1 MIEEL
6 VASALGLTLQQVAAT
21 MKLIDGGA
29 TVPFIS
35 RYRKEVTQGLD
46 EVAIENIRLTSI
58 KVRELEERKVYVL
71 DVIREQGKLT
81 GELEQKIKSCK
92 EWNLLEDLYLPYKPK
107 RKTRATVAKE
117 HGLQPL
123 ADWLMLEIP
132 GDAIK
137 QAQAF
142 LNDKVNSVED
152 ALEGARDIIAEL
164 INEHETAR
172 SVIRR
177 EFEKNA
183 LIQTKVRKGKD
194 EEGIKFKDY
203 FAFNEPLSKSPS
215 HRLLAVFRGEDEGI
229 LKLSIEPE
237 KEPALEKLCKAFVK
251 NNHES
256 SRHIRL
262 AIEDA
267 YERLLGPSM
276 ETEFRAKAKAKA
288 DEQAILVFAENLR
301 QLLLS
306 APLGSKRILA
316 IDPGFRSGCKVVCL
330 NEEGKLLADEIIYP
344 HEPQRAFA
352 ASVNTISNLVNK
364 FNIEAISIGNGTAGR
379 ETESIVRDII
389 FDHPVEIYMVNENG
403 ASVYSASEIAR
414 EEFPDKDVTV
424 RGAVSIGRR
433 LADPLAELVK
443 IDPKSI
449 GVGQYQHDVDQ
460 LKLKQSLDTV
470 VQSCVNN
477 VGVNLNTAS
486 KSLLTYV
493 SGLGPQ
499 LAKNIIEYRNENGP
513 FTGRSQLKKVPR
525 LGEKAFEQCAGF
537 LRIPQAKHV
546 LDNSAVHPESYHIVE
561 QMAKD
566 QRCNVADLI
575 KDEMIR
581 KQINPQQYI
590 SEKVGLPTI
599 HDILKELAKPGRDP
613 REQLKA
619 FSFAD
624 VRKPEDLYAGM
635 VLPGI
640 VTNITNF
647 GCFVDIGVKQ
657 DGMVHISQL
666 ADRFVKDPNDVVKL
680 QQHVQ
685 VKVVEVDLQRKRIA
699 LSMKE
704 LQQGNASGAKK
715 EKAEPDINALL
726 KHFGKS

>member
-21 MKLIDGGA
+21 MKLIEGGA
-29 TVPFIS
+29 TVPFIA
-35 RYRKEVTQGLD
+35 RYRKEATQGLD

-81 GELEQKIKSCK
+81 VELEQKIISCK
-92 EWNLLEDLYLPYKPK
+92 EWNVLEDLYLPYKPK

-117 HGLQPL
+117 NGLQPL
-123 ADWLMLEIP
+123 SDWLMLEIS

-142 LNDKVNSVED
+142 LNDKVNSEEV

-172 SVIRR
+172 SIIRK

-183 LIQTKVRKGKD
+183 LIQSKLRKGKE

-215 HRLLAVFRGEDEGI
+215 HRLLAIFRGEDEGT
-229 LKLSIEPE
+229 LRLSIEPE
-237 KEPALEKLCKAFVK
+237 KEAALEKLYRAFVK
-251 NNHES
+251 HSYES

-276 ETEFRAKAKAKA
+276 ETEFRAMAKAKA
-288 DEQAILVFAENLR
+288 DEQAILVFKENLR

-344 HEPQRAFA
+344 HEPQRAVA
-352 ASVNTISNLVNK
+352 ASVNTICSMVNK
-364 FNIEAISIGNGTAGR
+364 FKIEAISIGNGTAGR
-379 ETESIVRDII
+379 ETESLVRDMV

-537 LRIPQAKHV
+537 LRIPMAKHV

-575 KDEMIR
+575 KDEKIR
-581 KQINPQQYI
+581 KQVNPQQYI
-590 SEKVGLPTI
+590 SDKVGLPTI

-624 VRKPEDLYAGM
+624 VRKPEDLYVGM

-704 LQQGNASGAKK
+704 LQQGNVSVAKK

>member
-35 RYRKEVTQGLD
+35 RYRKEATQGLD

-81 GELEQKIKSCK
+81 GELEQKIKSCR

-123 ADWLMLEIP
+123 ADWLMLEMP
-132 GDAIK
+132 GDVIK
-137 QAQAF
+137 QAQTF

-237 KEPALEKLCKAFVK
+237 KEPALEKLYKAFVK

-276 ETEFRAKAKAKA
+276 ETEFRAMAKAKA

-344 HEPQRAFA
+344 HEPQRAVA

-364 FNIEAISIGNGTAGR
+364 FKIEAISIGNGTAGR
-379 ETESIVRDII
+379 ETESIVRNII

-566 QRCNVADLI
+566 QQCNVADLI
-575 KDEMIR
+575 KDEKVR

-590 SEKVGLPTI
+590 SDKVGLPTI
-599 HDILKELAKPGRDP
+599 QDILKELAKPGRDP

-624 VRKPEDLYAGM
+624 VRKPEDLYVGM

-726 KHFGKS
+726 KHFGK

>member
-35 RYRKEVTQGLD
+35 RYRKEATQGLD

-117 HGLQPL
+117 QGLQPL
-123 ADWLMLEIP
+123 ADWLMLEMP
-132 GDAIK
+132 GDVIK
-137 QAQAF
+137 QAQTF

-237 KEPALEKLCKAFVK
+237 KEPALEKLYKAFVK

-256 SRHIRL
+256 SRQIRL

-276 ETEFRAKAKAKA
+276 ETEFRAMAKTKA

-344 HEPQRAFA
+344 HEPQRAVA
-352 ASVNTISNLVNK
+352 ASVNTISSLVNK
-364 FNIEAISIGNGTAGR
+364 FKIEAISIGNGTAGR
-379 ETESIVRDII
+379 ETESIVRDIV
-389 FDHPVEIYMVNENG
+389 FDHQVEIYMVNENG

-513 FTGRSQLKKVPR
+513 FTGRSQLKKVTR

-537 LRIPQAKHV
+537 LRITQAKHV

-561 QMAKD
+561 LMAKD
-566 QRCNVADLI
+566 QQCNVADLI
-575 KDEMIR
+575 KDEKVR

-590 SEKVGLPTI
+590 SDKVGLPTI
-599 HDILKELAKPGRDP
+599 QDILKELAKPGRDP

-624 VRKPEDLYAGM
+624 VRKPEDLYVGM

-704 LQQGNASGAKK
+704 LQLGNASGAKK

-726 KHFGKS
+726 KHFGK

>member
-35 RYRKEVTQGLD
+35 RYRKEATQGLD

-123 ADWLMLEIP
+123 ADWLMLEMP
-132 GDAIK
+132 GDATK
-137 QAQAF
+137 EAQAF

-172 SVIRR
+172 SIIRK
-177 EFEKNA
+177 EFEKSA
-183 LIQTKVRKGKD
+183 LIQTKVRKGKE

-237 KEPALEKLCKAFVK
+237 KEPALEKLYKAFVK

-256 SRHIRL
+256 SRQIRL

-276 ETEFRAKAKAKA
+276 ETEFRTKAKTKA

-344 HEPQRAFA
+344 HEPQRALA
-352 ASVNTISNLVNK
+352 ASVNTISRLVNK
-364 FNIEAISIGNGTAGR
+364 FKIEAISIGNGTAGR

-537 LRIPQAKHV
+537 LRIPKAKHV

-575 KDEMIR
+575 KDEKIR

-624 VRKPEDLYAGM
+624 VRKPEDLYVGM

-699 LSMKE
+699 LTMKE

>member
-35 RYRKEVTQGLD
+35 RYRKEATQGLD
-46 EVAIENIRLTSI
+46 EVAIENISLTSI

-117 HGLQPL
+117 QGLQPL

-132 GDAIK
+132 DDVIK

-172 SVIRR
+172 SIIRK

-203 FAFNEPLSKSPS
+203 FSFNEPLSKSPS
-215 HRLLAVFRGEDEGI
+215 HRLLAVFRGEDEGF

-237 KEPALEKLCKAFVK
+237 KEPALEKLYKAFVK

-256 SRHIRL
+256 SRYIRL

-276 ETEFRAKAKAKA
+276 ETEFRAMAKAKA
-288 DEQAILVFAENLR
+288 DEQATLVFAENLR

-344 HEPQRAFA
+344 HEPQRAVA
-352 ASVNTISNLVNK
+352 ASVNTISSLVNK
-364 FNIEAISIGNGTAGR
+364 FKIEAISIGNGTAGR
-379 ETESIVRDII
+379 ETESIVRDMV

-537 LRIPQAKHV
+537 LRIPQAKHL

-566 QRCNVADLI
+566 QQCNVADLI
-575 KDEMIR
+575 KDEKIR

-590 SEKVGLPTI
+590 SDKVGLPTI

-619 FSFAD
+619 FSFAE
-624 VRKPEDLYAGM
+624 VRKPEDLYVGM